1 MSMLDL
7 RTASFNDIVFEGR
20 NKLYGAYVLR
30 QLYERHL
37 ARALAIAVAL
47 TLLLV
52 ASPLVKAWLF
62 PPMIEVPAPT
72 IDAPITTL
80 IAPPEIE
87 KAKPAAGQVAPPPAP
102 VVHPPAQMVPTV
114 KPDEL
119 VKDNEKPTAPTVA
132 TLEPSIIDTPGATG
146 PSTGT
151 GDSKGGVIGGSGT
164 NTDSN
169 ASKAAGSPAPFI
181 TAEVMPE
188 FMGGQEALQRY
199 MQKNLRYPSLAL
211 RNNIEGKVFISFT
224 VQADGSIADV
234 QVLKGLGFG
243 TDEEAARVV
252 KNMPTWKPGMQNKH
266 SVAVRYTMP
275 ITFRYD

>member
-1 MSMLDL
+1 MLDL

-37 ARALAIAVAL
+37 ARALAIGISL

-62 PPMIEVPAPT
+62 PPMIVAPAPT
-72 IDAPITTL
+72 IDAPMMTTL
-80 IAPPEIE
+80 IAPPEVE
-87 KAKPAAGQVAPPPAP
+87 KLKPAGGQVAPPPAP
-102 VVHPPAQMVPTV
+102 VVRPPAQTVPTV
-114 KPDEL
+114 KADEL
-119 VKDNEKPTAPTVA
+119 VKKDDKPIAPTITAV
-132 TLEPSIIDTPGATG
+132 EPSTIETPGATG
-146 PSTGT
+146 PAIGT
-151 GDSKGGVIGGSGT
+151 GDGKTGVLGGNGPG
-164 NTDSN
+164 TDSN
-169 ASKAAGSPAPFI
+169 STKATGSPAPFI

-199 MQKNLRYPSLAL
+199 MQRNLRYPSLAL

-234 QVLKGLGFG
+234 EVLKGLGFG

-252 KNMPTWKPGMQNKH
+252 KKMPPWKPGMQNKH

-275 ITFRYD
+275 ITFRYE